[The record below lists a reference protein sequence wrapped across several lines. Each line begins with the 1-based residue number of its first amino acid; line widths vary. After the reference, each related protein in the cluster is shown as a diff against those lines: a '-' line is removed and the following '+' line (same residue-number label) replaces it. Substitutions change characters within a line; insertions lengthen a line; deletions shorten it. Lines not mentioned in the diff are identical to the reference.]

1 MTNLRNDLIGMTSD
15 SSKQLL
21 QQHLI
26 QKRTVHTAD
35 SSFLRSI
42 RISFSFILRSSFLL
56 LIFLFLHEH
65 TLHNHGQRLKLVMS
79 HFGEG
84 EHPFYWAKRPINI
97 KTPNDAFLR
106 IVQKRFLP
114 RFFFFSTILPK
125 PSLRHYIRRTGCTG
139 NRDKY
144 KYCLYLYSWP
154 RGTSPQYS
162 AANPL
167 VSVKFLLSY
176 QTVMLNL
183 V

>member
-1 MTNLRNDLIGMTSD
+1 MCIPKYKQIILAFPRLELKESICVPFRLEWLFVKQAIKLTHVSKIKRWMLDMTNLRNDLIGMTSD

-84 EHPFYWAKRPINI
+84 
-97 KTPNDAFLR
+97 
-106 IVQKRFLP
+106 
-114 RFFFFSTILPK
+114 
-125 PSLRHYIRRTGCTG
+125 
-139 NRDKY
+139 
-144 KYCLYLYSWP
+144 
-154 RGTSPQYS
+154 
-162 AANPL
+162 
-167 VSVKFLLSY
+167 
-176 QTVMLNL
+176 
-183 V
+183 